1 MQDVQLEL
9 FRLHVFR
16 DLIAS
21 SSIQVCSFMS
31 LEQKT
36 QVVVLQ
42 MMYQV
47 NICHLYTTSLRRHE
61 QDGKSQAAHVYRCLR
76 EIP

>member
-1 MQDVQLEL
+1 MTRGSQGQGAVQNVQLEL
-9 FRLHVFR
+9 YGLHVFR

-21 SSIQVCSFMS
+21 SSIQVCSFVS

-42 MMYQV
+42 MM
-47 NICHLYTTSLRRHE
+47 
-61 QDGKSQAAHVYRCLR
+61 
-76 EIP
+76 